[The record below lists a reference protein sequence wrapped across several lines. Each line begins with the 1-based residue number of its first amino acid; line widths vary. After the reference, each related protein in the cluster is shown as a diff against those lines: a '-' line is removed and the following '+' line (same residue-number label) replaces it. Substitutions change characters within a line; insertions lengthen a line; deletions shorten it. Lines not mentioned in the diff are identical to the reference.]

1 MEQRKQ
7 KKTAS
12 ISHNEFQTSEN
23 RKNQNR
29 NLTGIMMM
37 ILMLIC
43 CCCLCLHSKNT
54 CSHHHHH
61 QPYQQRAS
69 IRDCSE
75 TIILFV
81 RKILWKNIQNIFENQ
96 KKTMVSNFF
105 WGKIYIHTNCT
116 KFSFLLL
123 LLIKIPKATLLL
135 DDFFYEKKKVDLQ
148 LKSITDKKKTI
159 YLIIDAWLG
168 FRWKFFSFYN

>member
-1 MEQRKQ
+1 MATTKEQKKIALIYPRSRSTLIFDFLASFIHSFIFADFNQKTKMEQRKQ

-23 RKNQNR
+23 RKNKNR

-105 WGKIYIHTNCT
+105 
-116 KFSFLLL
+116 
-123 LLIKIPKATLLL
+123 
-135 DDFFYEKKKVDLQ
+135 
-148 LKSITDKKKTI
+148 
-159 YLIIDAWLG
+159 
-168 FRWKFFSFYN
+168 